1 MFIYTISAF
10 NLETSNMKV
19 GPICHQGQ
27 TKDKGWTHKDTVTLV
42 VPDNELI

>member
-19 GPICHQGQ
+19 GPICHQG
-27 TKDKGWTHKDTVTLV
+27 
-42 VPDNELI
+42 